1 MASHGW
7 REAGSVAEGLAG
19 EGHRYSFLQAV
30 RLLEEM
36 HPDRTPPAEGS
47 DPRRELV
54 RFRSKVRLDFPA
66 SDVED
71 IRFPQGAANGGT
83 AENAEPI
90 EMTVNVLGLA
100 GVLGPLPPAVTEL
113 ILERS
118 FRKDTALRDFLDL
131 FNHRLVSLL
140 YRARKKY
147 RPALDSKAPDRGRV
161 ATVLFS
167 LIGLGTPRLLG
178 RLGIPDRALLP
189 YAGFLVDRA
198 RSTVGLVRIVEDCF
212 GVPAGIVP
220 FQGRWHA
227 LDDQDVTLLGRR
239 NQALGSI
246 GGGAV
251 LGRRV
256 WDQAARFE
264 LRLGPMS
271 LRRFLSFLPGGD
283 AHEPLAAVTR
293 FYIREEL
300 GFTIR
305 LTLAAAEVPE
315 LRLVSL
321 AGQDSG
327 AGGARLGWTSWLKT
341 KPFPCNDSQVAITGK
356 V

>member
-1 MASHGW
+1 MAAVGW
-7 REAGSVAEGLAG
+7 REKDSVAVADALFA

-30 RLLEEM
+30 RLLEDLY
-36 HPDRTPPAEGS
+36 PDRTPPGEGT

-66 SDVED
+66 SDVEE
-71 IRFPQGAANGGT
+71 IRSGDG
-83 AENAEPI
+83 EPA

-118 FRKDTALRDFLDL
+118 FRKDTAFRDFLDL

-147 RPALDSKAPDRGRV
+147 RPALDPKAPDRGRV
-161 ATVLFS
+161 ATVLYS

-178 RLGIPDRALLP
+178 RLGIPDRVLLP

-198 RSTVGLVRIVEDCF
+198 RSNVGLVRILEDCF
-212 GVPAGIVP
+212 GAPAEIVP

-239 NQALGSI
+239 NQALG
-246 GGGAV
+246 GVDAGAV

-264 LRLGPMS
+264 LRLGPMT
-271 LRRFLSFLPGGD
+271 LQRFRSFLPDGD
-283 AHEPLAAVTR
+283 AFGPLLAMTR
-293 FYIREEL
+293 FYVREEL
-300 GFTIR
+300 GFTLR
-305 LTLAAAEVPE
+305 LTLAAAEVPG
-315 LRLVSL
+315 LRL
-321 AGQDSG
+321 GRD
-327 AGGARLGWTSWLKT
+327 GGARLGWTSWLKT
-341 KPFPCNDSQVAITGK
+341 KPFACNDSQVGITGK

>member
-36 HPDRTPPAEGS
+36 HPERTPPAEGS

-71 IRFPQGAANGGT
+71 IRFPPESTNG
-83 AENAEPI
+83 EPVESIEPIEPI

-198 RSTVGLVRIVEDCF
+198 RSTVGLVRMLEDCF
-212 GVPAGIVP
+212 GVPAEVVP
-220 FQGRWHA
+220 FQGRWHE
-227 LDDQDVTLLGRR
+227 LDDQDFTLLGRR
-239 NQALGSI
+239 NQAL

-264 LRLGPMS
+264 LRLGPMG
-271 LRRFLSFLPGGD
+271 LPRFLSFLPGGD
-283 AHEPLAAVTR
+283 AHGPLAAVTR

-315 LRLVSL
+315 LRLVSR
-321 AGQDSG
+321 DTG